1 MNLTG
6 NRNRAPKKTGI
17 SFPLLECWNPVT
29 HDATFVAQVD
39 GRRVMCRISLDL
51 LKKVFNSPKGEP
63 LPMVVKNRSTLEAV
77 AREMIK
83 KEAFENDGS
92 IHIRESDFQPAI
104 RESDI
109 QPA

>member
-6 NRNRAPKKTGI
+6 NRNRAAKKTGI
-17 SFPLLECWNPVT
+17 SFPLLECWNPLT

-51 LKKVFNSPKGEP
+51 LRKAFDAPKGPP
-63 LPMVVKNRSTLEAV
+63 LPTVSKNRDTLEAA
-77 AREMIK
+77 ARRLIEE
-83 KEAFENDGS
+83 EAFEDDGS
-92 IHIRESDFQPAI
+92 IQIREA
-104 RESDI
+104 DI